1 MRKMQLAAS
10 ALTLAVLAFAAL
22 PQARADVYDYG
33 YGPVYSSYPA
43 TSGTTCPNGQC
54 SGSNYAPAYSSYP
67 TYGATCPNGSCGV
80 GGLPQRHVRPARQL
94 RQWPVLQRAVFQRPM
109 REWPVPERPMLDGPV
124 PQRPGAVG
132 AVAAD
137 VVVIAPTG
145 IVISGHC
152 SGNCPNGQCT
162 TRYRGPVD
170 SLSPP
175 NAPLY
180 DRPDYGTPDGPR
192 ARPIYSTERPVSRE
206 YRDSDYRDRERDS
219 DYRDRDYRSRDDRD
233 RSVRDGGFRDTGYH
247 DRDFRDRASLEQ
259 PVSHRTWRTDSRPLS
274 RDGQMESP
282 FYN

>member
-1 MRKMQLAAS
+1 MRKLQLAAA
-10 ALTLAVLAFAAL
+10 ALTLAVLAFATL

-33 YGPVYSSYPA
+33 YGPVYSSYPV

-54 SGSNYAPAYSSYP
+54 TGSNCAPVYSSYP

-80 GGLPQRHVRPARQL
+80 GGACTSGTCPNGTCGSCPNGMCGL
-94 RQWPVLQRAVFQRPM
+94 RGSCASGQCASGQCPNGQCSTGQCS
-109 REWPVPERPMLDGPV
+109 DGSC
-124 PQRPGAVG
+124 R
-132 AVAAD
+132 
-137 VVVIAPTG
+137 
-145 IVISGHC
+145 SGRCRYCPNGDCDLGRC

-175 NAPLY
+175 NAPVY

-192 ARPIYSTERPVSRE
+192 ARPLYSTERPLYRE
-206 YRDSDYRDRERDS
+206 YRDSDHRDRERDG
-219 DYRDRDYRSRDDRD
+219 DHRDRERYSDHRDRDDRD
-233 RSVRDGGFRDTGYH
+233 RGFRDTGYR

-259 PVSHRTWRTDSRPLS
+259 PVSHRTWRNDSRQLS

>member
-43 TSGTTCPNGQC
+43 TNGTTCPNGQC

-67 TYGATCPNGSCGV
+67 TYGAPCPNGSCGSCPN
-80 GGLPQRHVRPARQL
+80 GMCGLRGSCASGQCS
-94 RQWPVLQRAVFQRPM
+94 
-109 REWPVPERPMLDGPV
+109 
-124 PQRPGAVG
+124 
-132 AVAAD
+132 
-137 VVVIAPTG
+137 TG
-145 IVISGHC
+145 QCSSGQCASGQCTNGQCSTGQCPNGQCASGSCRSGRCGYCPNGDCDSGHC
-152 SGNCPNGQCT
+152 SGNCPNGQCR

-175 NAPLY
+175 NAPVY

-206 YRDSDYRDRERDS
+206 YRDSDYRDRDYRDR

-233 RSVRDGGFRDTGYH
+233 RSVRDGGFRDAGYH

>member
-1 MRKMQLAAS
+1 MRKMQLAAT

-33 YGPVYSSYPA
+33 YGPVYNSYPA

-54 SGSNYAPAYSSYP
+54 SGSNYAPVYSSYP
-67 TYGATCPNGSCGV
+67 TYGATCPNGTCGLRGSCASG
-80 GGLPQRHVRPARQL
+80 QCS
-94 RQWPVLQRAVFQRPM
+94 
-109 REWPVPERPMLDGPV
+109 
-124 PQRPGAVG
+124 
-132 AVAAD
+132 
-137 VVVIAPTG
+137 TG
-145 IVISGHC
+145 QCASGKCASGQCASGQCTNGQCSTGQCPNGQCSSGTCRSGRCGYCPNGDCDLGHC
-152 SGNCPNGQCT
+152 SGNCPNGQCS

-170 SLSPP
+170 SLNPP
-175 NAPLY
+175 NAPVY

-206 YRDSDYRDRERDS
+206 YRDSDYRDR
-219 DYRDRDYRSRDDRD
+219 DYRDRDYRGRDDRD
-233 RSVRDGGFRDTGYH
+233 RGVRDGGFRDAGYH

-259 PVSHRTWRTDSRPLS
+259 PVSHRTWRNDSRPLS